1 MRGFYLG
8 TLLQEKFIESNKT
21 YGIVE
26 EAYNA
31 EFDETSGS
39 QNKYKNLDDVRSILL
54 GNAIKN
60 MVIGDIM
67 SRVVIQVKED
77 QAIPPSSM
85 QTNDQHSTNGSHEHD
100 QDQSQQVQDK

>member
-1 MRGFYLG
+1 
-8 TLLQEKFIESNKT
+8 
-21 YGIVE
+21 
-26 EAYNA
+26 
-31 EFDETSGS
+31 
-39 QNKYKNLDDVRSILL
+39 
-54 GNAIKN
+54 